1 MSEFINYKQLKEDWK
16 MSGEIPEW
24 YSTNSL
30 QFFME
35 SYSYKNESVLSRDKT
50 TCEWLAKYAPSV
62 KPDWWEEDEYTKGKD
77 WSEVFLNLVFND
89 GFAVFSTPLKANGG
103 LPQRGLTIS
112 CSGQTLSNSI
122 ASKSFVRGELEQ
134 LVKNAHGCAISL
146 EDWLA
151 EGVVY
156 DDDGNMSEGIIPVIK
171 DLQKVTEEINQGI
184 RRGQTAFYVN
194 IEHGDF
200 YAVADLLEDMS
211 DKLNIGWI
219 IRDSFI
225 GKLKAEDPE
234 ALNRLKKVI
243 KLRASTGKGYFC
255 KLDTMKRNRAEVFK
269 ILGLEAK
276 GSNLCLELNLPAND
290 EYTFS
295 CPIINA
301 NLSLYDSFPKH
312 NSDYARL

>member
-16 MSGEIPEW
+16 VSGEIPDW

-50 TCEWLAKYAPSV
+50 TCDWLAKYAPSV

-77 WSEVFLNLVFND
+77 WNEVFLNLVYSD

-122 ASKSFVRGELEQ
+122 ASKSFIRGELEQ

-146 EDWLA
+146 EDCLA

-200 YAVADLLEDMS
+200 YAVGACDFQFL
-211 DKLNIGWI
+211 
-219 IRDSFI
+219 
-225 GKLKAEDPE
+225 
-234 ALNRLKKVI
+234 
-243 KLRASTGKGYFC
+243 ASTG
-255 KLDTMKRNRAEVFK
+255 
-269 ILGLEAK
+269 
-276 GSNLCLELNLPAND
+276 D
-290 EYTFS
+290 E
-295 CPIINA
+295 
-301 NLSLYDSFPKH
+301 
-312 NSDYARL
+312 